1 MLTMMIFRDLEDTRS
16 LDESIENME
25 RGSLASFGSGG
36 TTDSESKQEHK
47 VGGVTGYR
55 GKKLGKIEERN
66 GTVRAGKGEG
76 KSVKN

>member
-1 MLTMMIFRDLEDTRS
+1 MIPTMIISRDLEDTRS

-47 VGGVTGYR
+47 VGGT
-55 GKKLGKIEERN
+55 LSL
-66 GTVRAGKGEG
+66 
-76 KSVKN
+76 SVICRMYV

>member
-1 MLTMMIFRDLEDTRS
+1 MLTLMIFRDLEDTRS

-47 VGGVTGYR
+47 VGGAFIVSRVVLDIGLKGIGSSSYR
-55 GKKLGKIEERN
+55 ISR
-66 GTVRAGKGEG
+66 
-76 KSVKN
+76 